1 MHSLALSTL
10 VLAGLAS
17 ASPSVA
23 DPSSLLAPDD
33 PSYSSSWRPPAS
45 PTAGLKPFAPAE
57 TKDWL
62 QMNKNVTPSGASMGG
77 MSGMSGMSS
86 DDMKGMKGMEKKPSA
101 ASGSAKT
108 GGSMDAMPGMSGMS
122 GMSGMEKS
130 K

>member
-1 MHSLALSTL
+1 MRFLALSTL
-10 VLAGLAS
+10 VFAGLAF

-33 PSYSSSWRPPAS
+33 PSYSSGWRPPAS

-77 MSGMSGMSS
+77 MSGMSGMNS
-86 DDMKGMKGMEKKPSA
+86 DDMKGMEGMDKKPS
-101 ASGSAKT
+101 SGSGAAKA

-122 GMSGMEKS
+122 GMGKA